1 MAKSSVEKY
10 SDALNEREKKEKKVE
25 KFADLLSS
33 IRELDDKKR
42 ILWTEIYDNAVNDRE
57 NASILFTDTLMQ
69 VKGNAANH
77 NILGPVIAKYLERMS
92 RANDQILKLAE
103 LVAREESKEM
113 DPDAIFNSISS
124 LGDSESE

>member
-1 MAKSSVEKY
+1 MGKTSVEKY
-10 SDALNEREKKEKKVE
+10 TDALDKISKKEKKIAE
-25 KFADLLSS
+25 FSDLLRMLTD
-33 IRELDDKKR
+33 IDDKKR
-42 ILWTEIYDNAVNDRE
+42 VLWIEIYENAIDDRE

-103 LVAREESKEM
+103 IVSREDSKPV
-113 DPDAIFNSISS
+113 DPDAIFDRISNE
-124 LGDSESE
+124 DE

>member
-1 MAKSSVEKY
+1 MAKNATEKY
-10 SDALNEREKKEKKVE
+10 SDALDKIKTKESKIV
-25 KFADLLSS
+25 KFGDILSS
-33 IRELDDKKR
+33 IKNLDDKKR
-42 ILWTEIYDNAVNDRE
+42 VLWTEIYHNAVDDRE

-103 LVAREESKEM
+103 LVAREEET
-113 DPDAIFNSISS
+113 DINTDLIFDSISN
-124 LGDSESE
+124 SED

>member
-1 MAKSSVEKY
+1 MAKNATEKY
-10 SDALNEREKKEKKVE
+10 SDALDKIKTKESKIE
-25 KFADLLSS
+25 KFGDILSS
-33 IRELDDKKR
+33 IKNLDDKKR
-42 ILWTEIYDNAVNDRE
+42 VLWTEIYHNAVDDRE

-103 LVAREESKEM
+103 LVAREEET
-113 DPDAIFNSISS
+113 DINPDSIFDSINSFE
-124 LGDSESE
+124 D

>member
-10 SDALNEREKKEKKVE
+10 SDALNEIEKKEKKVE

>member
-1 MAKSSVEKY
+1 MAKSTVDKY
-10 SDALNEREKKEKKVE
+10 ADALDKITEKEKKILQ
-25 KFADLLSS
+25 FSDLLKSLND
-33 IRELDDKKR
+33 LDDKKR
-42 ILWTEIYDNAVNDRE
+42 MLWIEIYQNAIEDRD

-103 LVAREESKEM
+103 IVSREDSRSI
-113 DPDAIFNSISS
+113 DADSIFDKINS
-124 LGDSESE
+124 DDF

>member
-1 MAKSSVEKY
+1 MGKSTVDKY
-10 SDALNEREKKEKKVE
+10 SDALDKITKKEKKIAE
-25 KFADLLSS
+25 FSDLLKSLS
-33 IRELDDKKR
+33 DIDDKKR
-42 ILWTEIYDNAVNDRE
+42 VLWLEIYENAVDDRE

-103 LVAREESKEM
+103 LVAREDSKPI
-113 DPDAIFNSISS
+113 DPDAIFDRISS
-124 LGDSESE
+124 EDE

>member
-1 MAKSSVEKY
+1 MGKSSVEKY
-10 SDALNEREKKEKKVE
+10 SDELKKISDKEKKIE
-25 KFADLLSS
+25 QFSDLLKS
-33 IRELDDKKR
+33 ITEIDDKKR
-42 ILWTEIYDNAVNDRE
+42 LLWTEIYQNAIDDRE

-103 LVAREESKEM
+103 LVAREDSKPI
-113 DPDAIFNSISS
+113 DTDSIFDRISS
-124 LGDSESE
+124 ED

>member
-1 MAKSSVEKY
+1 MAKNATEKY
-10 SDALNEREKKEKKVE
+10 TDALDKIKSKESKIE
-25 KFADLLSS
+25 KFGDILSS
-33 IRELDDKKR
+33 IKNLDDRKR
-42 ILWTEIYDNAVNDRE
+42 VLWTEIYHNAVDDRE

-103 LVAREESKEM
+103 LVAREEET
-113 DPDAIFNSISS
+113 DINPDSIFDSISN
-124 LGDSESE
+124 SED